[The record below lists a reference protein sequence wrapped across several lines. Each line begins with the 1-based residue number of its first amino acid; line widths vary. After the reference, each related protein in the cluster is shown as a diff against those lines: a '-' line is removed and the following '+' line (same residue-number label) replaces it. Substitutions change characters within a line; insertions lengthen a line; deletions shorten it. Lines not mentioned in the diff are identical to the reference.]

1 MPEELHEMHE
11 HAEHAHND
19 PSLAPATL
27 TMAILAVLVAIA
39 SLLGHRSH
47 TEEVLLQNKA
57 TDQWGFYQAKNI
69 RLHVDEFAASL
80 MGVVE
85 TKDAEAS
92 GKLREKYVAEGE
104 RYRDELKDIQTDA
117 KKLEEEVAAASTRAN
132 RYDLGEV
139 FLEIGLVVTSITLLT
154 RRKAFWYLG
163 LVCAAVGMGATI
175 SGFFLH

>member
-11 HAEHAHND
+11 HAEHAHHD

-47 TEEVLLQNKA
+47 TEEILKQNQA
-57 TDQWGFYQAKNI
+57 TDIWGQYQAKNI
-69 RLHVDEFAASL
+69 RLHIDEAVASL
-80 MGVVE
+80 IGAVE
-85 TKDAEAS
+85 TKDAEGAA
-92 GKLREKYVAEGE
+92 KVKEKYAAEGE
-104 RYRDELKDIQTDA
+104 RYRDELREVQTEA
-117 KKLEEEVAAASTRAN
+117 RNLEDEVRSASTKAN

-163 LVCAAVGMGATI
+163 LVCAAVGMAATV

>member
-47 TEEVLLQNKA
+47 TEEILLQNKA
-57 TDQWGFYQAKNI
+57 TDQWGFYQAKNV
-69 RLHVDEFAASL
+69 RLHLDDAISSL

-85 TKDAEAS
+85 TKNADTAA
-92 GKLREKYVAEGE
+92 KLGEKYAAEGE
-104 RYRDELKDIQTDA
+104 RYGEELKEIGAKAKELEAEIQ
-117 KKLEEEVAAASTRAN
+117 VAQARSN
-132 RYDLGEV
+132 RFDLGEV
-139 FLEIGLVVTSITLLT
+139 FLEIALVVTSITLLT

-163 LVCAAVGMGATI
+163 LVCAVVGMAAAT
-175 SGFFLH
+175 SGFLIH

>member
-69 RLHVDEFAASL
+69 RLHLDEAVASL

-85 TKDAEAS
+85 TKDAEAAA
-92 GKLREKYVAEGE
+92 KIKEKYTSEGE
-104 RYRDELKDIQTDA
+104 RYRDELKDIQTEA
-117 KKLEEEVAAASTRAN
+117 RKLEDEIRAASTRGN
-132 RYDLGEV
+132 RFDLGEV

-163 LVCAAVGMGATI
+163 LVCAAVGLGATA
-175 SGFFLH
+175 SGFWIH

>member
-11 HAEHAHND
+11 HAEHAHHD

-47 TEEVLLQNKA
+47 TEEILLQNKA

-69 RLHVDEFAASL
+69 RLHLDEAVAAL
-80 MGVVE
+80 TGVIE
-85 TKDAEAS
+85 TKDAEAAA
-92 GKLREKYVAEGE
+92 KVKEKFAAEAE
-104 RYRDELKDIQTDA
+104 RYRDELKEIQSEA
-117 KKLEEEVAAASTRAN
+117 KKLEDEIQTTTNKAN
-132 RYDLGEV
+132 RFDLGEV

-163 LVCAAVGMGATI
+163 LVCAAVGIGATV
-175 SGFFLH
+175 SGFLLH

>member
-69 RLHVDEFAASL
+69 RLHLDEAVASL

-85 TKDAEAS
+85 TKDAEAAA
-92 GKLREKYVAEGE
+92 KIKEKYTSEGE
-104 RYRDELKDIQTDA
+104 RYRDELKDIQTEA
-117 KKLEEEVAAASTRAN
+117 RKLEDEIRAASTRGN
-132 RYDLGEV
+132 RFDLGEV
-139 FLEIGLVVTSITLLT
+139 FLEIGPHPALTAIGAANHPDTRWLATLHRDDT
-154 RRKAFWYLG
+154 DDRRHAQ
-163 LVCAAVGMGATI
+163 
-175 SGFFLH
+175 

>member
-11 HAEHAHND
+11 HAEHAHHD

-47 TEEVLLQNKA
+47 TEEILLQNQA
-57 TDQWGFYQAKNI
+57 TDEWGFFQAKNI
-69 RLHVDEFAASL
+69 RLHIDEAVAASI
-80 MGVVE
+80 GIVE
-85 TKDAEAS
+85 TKDAEAAT
-92 GKLREKYVAEGE
+92 KVKEKYASEAE
-104 RYRDELKDIQTDA
+104 RYRDEVKEIQTKATELQD
-117 KKLEEEVAAASTRAN
+117 EVKVASTQAN
-132 RYDLGEV
+132 RFDLGEV

-163 LVCAAVGMGATI
+163 LVCAAVGIAASA
-175 SGFFLH
+175 SGFFPH

>member
-47 TEEVLLQNKA
+47 TEEIVLQNKA

-69 RLHVDEFAASL
+69 RLHIDE
-80 MGVVE
+80 GVADLAGVME
-85 TKDAEAS
+85 TKNADAAAKVKEKHAS
-92 GKLREKYVAEGE
+92 EGE
-104 RYRDELKDIQTDA
+104 RYNDELKDIQAEA
-117 KKLEEEVAAASTRAN
+117 KKLEAEVGTASSRAN
-132 RYDLGEV
+132 RFDLGEV

-163 LVCAAVGMGATI
+163 LVCAAVGMGATV

>member
-1 MPEELHEMHE
+1 MSEELHEMHE
-11 HAEHAHND
+11 HAEHAHHD

-47 TEEVLLQNKA
+47 TEEILLQNKA

-69 RLHVDEFAASL
+69 RLHVDEFASSL

-85 TKDAEAS
+85 TKDAEGSA
-92 GKLREKYVAEGE
+92 KLKEKYGAEAE
-104 RYRDELKDIQTDA
+104 RYKDELKDIQTDA
-117 KKLEEEVAAASTRAN
+117 KKLENEVEAASIKAN
-132 RYDLGEV
+132 RFDLGEV

-163 LVCAAVGMGATI
+163 LVCAAIGMGATI
-175 SGFFLH
+175 SGFLLH

>member
-1 MPEELHEMHE
+1 MPEELHEMHQ

-47 TEEVLLQNKA
+47 TEEILLQNQT
-57 TDQWGFYQAKNI
+57 TDQWGFFQAKNI
-69 RLHVDEFAASL
+69 RMKVDEGFADLA
-80 MGVVE
+80 GIAE
-85 TKDAEAS
+85 TTNADAAA
-92 GKLREKYVAEGE
+92 KVKEKYASEAE
-104 RYRDELKDIQTDA
+104 RYRGEVKEIQTKANELQD
-117 KKLEEEVAAASTRAN
+117 EVKAASTRAN
-132 RYDLGEV
+132 RFDLGEV

-163 LVCAAVGMGATI
+163 LVCAAVGLGATV
-175 SGFFLH
+175 SGLFLR

>member
-11 HAEHAHND
+11 HAEHAHHD

-39 SLLGHRSH
+39 SLLGHRAH
-47 TEEVLLQNKA
+47 TEEILLQNKA

-69 RLHVDEFAASL
+69 RLHVDEIFSSAL
-80 MGVVE
+80 PLLE
-85 TKDAEAS
+85 TKDAEAAA
-92 GKLREKYVAEGE
+92 KLREKYASEGE
-104 RYRDELKDIQTDA
+104 RYRDELKEIQAEA
-117 KKLEEEVAAASTRAN
+117 KKLEEEITATTTRAN
-132 RYDLGEV
+132 RFDLGEV
-139 FLEIGLVVTSITLLT
+139 FLEIALVVTSITLLT

-175 SGFFLH
+175 SGLLLH

>member
-11 HAEHAHND
+11 HAEHAHHD

-47 TEEVLLQNKA
+47 TEEILLQNKA

-85 TKDAEAS
+85 TKDGEGSAKLKEKYGAEA
-92 GKLREKYVAEGE
+92 E
-104 RYRDELKDIQTDA
+104 RYKDELKEIQAEA
-117 KKLEEEVAAASTRAN
+117 KKLQDEVEAASAKAN
-132 RYDLGEV
+132 RFDLGEV

-163 LVCAAVGMGATI
+163 LVCAAVGLTATI
-175 SGFFLH
+175 TGLFLH

>member
-11 HAEHAHND
+11 HAEHAHSD

-47 TEEVLLQNKA
+47 TEEGLLHTKA
-57 TDQWGFYQAKNI
+57 ADQWAYYQAKNN
-69 RLHVDEFAASL
+69 RLHADEMFSL
-80 MGVVE
+80 AFPLIA
-85 TKDAEAS
+85 TKDAEAAA
-92 GKLREKYVAEGE
+92 KLKEKYAAEAE
-104 RYRDELKDIQTDA
+104 RYRDELKDIQTEA
-117 KKLEEEVAAASTRAN
+117 KKLEDEIQAATARAN
-132 RYDLGEV
+132 RFDLGEV

-163 LVCAAVGMGATI
+163 LVCAAIGMGATA

>member
-11 HAEHAHND
+11 HAEHAHHD

-47 TEEVLLQNKA
+47 TEEILLQNKA

-80 MGVVE
+80 MGIME
-85 TKDAEAS
+85 TKDAEATA
-92 GKLREKYVAEGE
+92 KLKEKYASEGE
-104 RYRDELKDIQTDA
+104 RYRDELKDIQTEA
-117 KKLEEEVAAASTRAN
+117 KKLEDEIQAATARAN
-132 RYDLGEV
+132 RFDLGEV

-163 LVCAAVGMGATI
+163 LVCAAVGMAATA

>member
-11 HAEHAHND
+11 HAEHAHHD

-39 SLLGHRSH
+39 SLLGHRAH
-47 TEEVLLQNKA
+47 TEEILLQNQT
-57 TDQWGFYQAKNI
+57 TDKWGFFQAKNI
-69 RLHVDEFAASL
+69 RLHIDEAVVASTGL
-80 MGVVE
+80 VE
-85 TKDAEAS
+85 TKDPEAAAKVMEKYKAEA
-92 GKLREKYVAEGE
+92 E
-104 RYRDELKDIQTDA
+104 RYRDEVKDIQTQATELQD
-117 KKLEEEVAAASTRAN
+117 EVKATSTRAN
-132 RYDLGEV
+132 RFDLGEV

-163 LVCAAVGMGATI
+163 LVCAAIGMGATV

>member
-47 TEEVLLQNKA
+47 TEEILLQNQA

-69 RLHVDEFAASL
+69 RLHIDEFAASL
-80 MGVVE
+80 IGVVE
-85 TKDAEAS
+85 VKDAEGAS
-92 GKLREKYVAEGE
+92 KIKEKYGAEGE
-104 RYRDELKDIQTDA
+104 RYRDELKEIQTKATELGD
-117 KKLEEEVAAASTRAN
+117 EVKAASRRAN
-132 RYDLGEV
+132 RFDLGEV

-163 LVCAAVGMGATI
+163 LVCATVGMGATI
-175 SGFFLH
+175 SGLFLH